1 MTQNSFFLF
10 IFANPIALLH
20 IKYSTYM
27 IQRVIDEKYIRA
39 FHKMNSHNIS
49 SIIFCEGRHIWS
61 LQTMKL
67 LLLCIFIIKS
77 TAIFAQDLYTIK
89 GYVKDGT
96 TYDPWGPQMFSIHRN
111 NLSGARITIDNKID
125 YYTDYNGGFVIAG
138 LPNGKHKLKISYS
151 GYYPVTYTVSKE
163 DSLIFLLH
171 NKNYLAGADGVL
183 FMGQHPALK
192 GINDEKEEVVYIIK
206 DWLNGNIHVQG
217 DSRVRKACKYYNK
230 GKTYYDVDRKKA
242 IKYFYK
248 AANYNHPDASY
259 ELGKIYEEGEDGGHG
274 IDSRIS
280 EALRHYYN
288 SANHGNIEAQK
299 RIDVIEGRS
308 ISNAITSELGKLK
321 PIHGNRVA
329 LIIGN
334 YRYNNKEE
342 LPNVNND
349 TKMLWK
355 ELEDS
360 LNFKVLIKPNRNRDD
375 MEREIKDFC
384 NIISDSCEAA
394 LFFYSGHGLYA
405 EQTNYLQPID
415 ANLERTSDEVDIQSK
430 CISLDYVI
438 KKMARSSAKTKII
451 MVDACRENEFI
462 GLDKGVCTSNIKP
475 IEPPRDFFIS
485 FATMIGEVAKDG
497 DLHHSPYMEAIIEAL
512 RVPGLPLNDVFY
524 RAKTGTNILSKG
536 KQSPCIIDT
545 TTGIPFFFNNKIIQ

>member
-1 MTQNSFFLF
+1 
-10 IFANPIALLH
+10 
-20 IKYSTYM
+20 
-27 IQRVIDEKYIRA
+27 
-39 FHKMNSHNIS
+39 MNSHNIS
-49 SIIFCEGRHIWS
+49 SIIFFRGRHVWS
-61 LQTMKL
+61 LHMIGL
-67 LLLCIFIIKS
+67 LLLCIFIFKP
-77 TAIFAQDLYTIK
+77 TAIIAQDFYTIT

-96 TYDPWGPQMFSIHRN
+96 TYDPWGPQWFSINRN
-111 NLSGARITIDNKID
+111 NLSGARITVDNKKD
-125 YYTDYNGGFVIAG
+125 YYTDYNGHFEITE
-138 LPNGKHKLKISYS
+138 LRKGKHKLEISYS
-151 GYYPVTYTVSKE
+151 GYYPMTYTISKE
-163 DSLIFLLH
+163 DSLIFLIH
-171 NKNYLAGADGVL
+171 NKNYKAGTTGVL
-183 FMGQHPALK
+183 FMGQYPVLK
-192 GINDEKEEVVYIIK
+192 GLNDKEEEVHLIVK
-206 DWLNGNIHVQG
+206 DWLMGHIHIQG
-217 DSRVRKACKYYNK
+217 DSRIKKARKYYDK
-230 GKTYYDVDRKKA
+230 GKAYYDVDREKA

-274 IDSRIS
+274 IRSKIS

-308 ISNAITSELGKLK
+308 VSNTITSELEKMK
-321 PIHGNRVA
+321 SIHGNRVA

-334 YRYNNKEE
+334 SRYNNKEE

-349 TKMLWK
+349 TKMLCK
-355 ELEDS
+355 ELKDS
-360 LNFKVLIKPNRNRDD
+360 LHFKVLLRPNRNRDE

-451 MVDACRENEFI
+451 MVDACRENAFI
-462 GLDKGVCTSNIKP
+462 GLDKGVSTSNIKP

-497 DLHHSPYMEAIIEAL
+497 DLHHSPYMEAIIEAM
-512 RVPGLPLNDVFY
+512 RVPGLPLHDVFY
-524 RAKTGTNILSKG
+524 RAKTGTNILSQG

-545 TTGIPFFFNNKIIQ
+545 TTGIPFFFNNKKIQ